1 MGASYYCVGGAEG
14 WEERNKEAKKAGWG
28 LARPGRPGRA
38 GGVVG
43 GRVAET
49 EREIKTERLIDRQTE
64 KEGDREICSS
74 S

>member
-1 MGASYYCVGGAEG
+1 MEGAQQRS
-14 WEERNKEAKKAGWG
+14 KKGRMEPG
-28 LARPGRPGRA
+28 QTRPTGP

>member
-28 LARPGRPGRA
+28 PGQTRPTGPTGQ
-38 GGVVG
+38 GGG